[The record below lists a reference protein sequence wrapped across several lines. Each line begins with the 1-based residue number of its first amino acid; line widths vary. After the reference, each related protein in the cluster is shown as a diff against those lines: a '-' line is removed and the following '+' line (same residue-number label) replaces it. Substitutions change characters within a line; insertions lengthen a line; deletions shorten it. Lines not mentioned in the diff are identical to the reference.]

1 MSHLRV
7 EGSVVRLSIRVLGP
21 LQVTL
26 DGQPVAGF
34 ESDKARGL
42 LVYLAVEA
50 EQRQTRE
57 KLAGLLWPD
66 WLERSARSNLRRALA
81 NLRQVIGDDQAS
93 PPFLHISRQAI
104 QFNSAS
110 DAWVDVS
117 EFINLVDAGTNVR
130 DPSRQTVDR
139 LEKAVTLYRGEF
151 LDGFSVADSAAF
163 EEWISIN
170 RERTNRQMV
179 DRLYCLANCYE
190 GYGEYEKAL
199 QHVWRQ
205 LELNPWRE
213 KAHRQAMRLLALG
226 GQRGAALAHY
236 ETCRRLLDEELGVEP
251 AAETRKLC
259 EQIRAEELKP
269 PVSPSSSRPVD
280 SRAKLPSS
288 SDRLRS
294 KRLSVSLR
302 TALVAMLGMLLLLG
316 IGLVTMRQ
324 GCDVLPTEAGAQ
336 LPSAS
341 PWPTPTPLVP
351 LPVPVALYDEG
362 CSDRRLFLEQDIQ
375 DAGGIVVKPGA
386 EQMWIEVRCDGDQT
400 TVKVHFPKKP
410 AYPIEFLDDAA
421 LVLSIETEMAYGHSF
436 IQAAVAYAVGDY
448 PATISRL
455 DDMFLSSPS
464 FEVYLLRAQARLHQE
479 DWSGAVE
486 DYTSSLD
493 GWPEADAA
501 RRAQAYAGRG
511 LARILHR
518 QLEPKSASA
527 REDCERYAAGDFE
540 SAMMAQPDRPLWLAG
555 RALARYQCP
564 DSVDYDVIG
573 DIDDAVEQT
582 EGTGDADS
590 AMILGTA
597 ALIHWSEVGDNA
609 QAGIYAKDSI
619 ALVDVFPTSYFVLF
633 NIYIDDERE
642 KALEAYWDCWVR
654 CPLPTQRLRLQELI
668 NQQLADFP

>member
-7 EGSVVRLSIRVLGP
+7 EGSMAHLSIRVLGP

-50 EQRQTRE
+50 ERRQTRE

-117 EFINLVDAGTNVR
+117 EFTGLVDAGASAR

-139 LEKAVTLYRGEF
+139 LEKAIALYRGEF

-170 RERTNRQMV
+170 RERANRQMV
-179 DRLYCLANCYE
+179 DGLYCLADCYE

-199 QHVWRQ
+199 QHAWRQ

-213 KAHRQAMRLLALG
+213 KAHRQVMRLLALS

-259 EQIRAEELKP
+259 EQIRGDKLEP
-269 PVSPSSSRPVD
+269 PVSFSSRSTD
-280 SRAKLPSS
+280 SHAKLPSS
-288 SDRLRS
+288 LDRLRS
-294 KRLSVSLR
+294 KRLSVSLY
-302 TALVAMLGMLLLLG
+302 TALVAILGTLILLG
-316 IGLVTMRQ
+316 IGLLIVRQ
-324 GCDVLPTEAGAQ
+324 GDNAPLTEAGTQ

-341 PWPTPTPLVP
+341 SWSTPTPLVP
-351 LPVPVALYDEG
+351 LPVPVALYDEE
-362 CSDRRLFLEQDIQ
+362 CADHRSFLEEDVQ
-375 DAGGIVVKPGA
+375 DAGGMVVKPGA
-386 EQMWIEVRCDGDQT
+386 EQMRIEVRCDGDRT
-400 TVKVHFPKKP
+400 TIEVHFPETP

-421 LVLSIETEMAYGHSF
+421 LVLSIETEIAYGRSF
-436 IQAAVAYAVGDY
+436 IQAAVAYAGGDY
-448 PATISRL
+448 FAATSKL
-455 DDMFLSSPS
+455 DDIILNSPS
-464 FEVYLLRAQARLHQE
+464 FDVCLLRAQARLHQE

-493 GWPEADAA
+493 GWPEANAA
-501 RRAQAYAGRG
+501 RHARAYAGRG
-511 LARILHR
+511 LARLLHR
-518 QLEPKSASA
+518 QLKGSESSVAVEECK
-527 REDCERYAAGDFE
+527 RYAADDFG

-555 RALARYQCP
+555 RALARTLCP
-564 DSVDYDVIG
+564 GNDDYDVIG

-582 EGTGDADS
+582 KETDDADE
-590 AMILGTA
+590 AIILGTS
-597 ALIHWSEVGDNA
+597 ALIYCIEGN
-609 QAGIYAKDSI
+609 YAKAKTEADSSI
-619 ALVDVFPTSYFVLF
+619 ALVDVFPTPYLVLHI
-633 NIYIDDERE
+633 IYSEDAPE
-642 KALEAYWDCWVR
+642 KAFEAYRDYWMR
-654 CPLPTQRLRLQELI
+654 SSLPLQRLRAQEMV
-668 NQQLADFP
+668 DFP